1 MKLMVQIYTT
11 GPNDIID
18 IIVQTGVIGVIG
30 VLSIVPIGRM
40 A

>member
-11 GPNDIID
+11 GPNDNTVYNRY
-18 IIVQTGVIGVIG
+18 IVQIGVTG